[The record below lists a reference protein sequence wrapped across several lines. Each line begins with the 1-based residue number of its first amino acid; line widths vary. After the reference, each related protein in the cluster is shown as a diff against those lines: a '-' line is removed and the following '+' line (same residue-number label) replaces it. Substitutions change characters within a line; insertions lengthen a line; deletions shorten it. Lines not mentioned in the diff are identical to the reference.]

1 MSQNNT
7 VILSAK
13 RTPVGAFQGCF
24 KNVKAPVLGG
34 AALKAAVDAAGVD
47 ASSIDEV
54 IMGCV
59 LTGGMGQAPARQAML
74 NAGIPDSVG
83 SLTVNRVCSS
93 GSKAAMLA
101 DQMIRA
107 GDAKLVAVGGME
119 SMTNALYCIP
129 KARAGLRLGDA
140 VLVDSMVSDGLWDA
154 HTDQHMGACAEL
166 CAEKYAFD
174 RAAQDA
180 FALQSYER
188 AQKAIASGVLKDEIV
203 PVEVLGRKKTVTL
216 VDSDEEPARL
226 DAEKMKSLKTAFKKD
241 GTITPANAS
250 SISDGA
256 AALVIASEE
265 YAKEQ
270 GLKPLARIVAHAGY
284 SHQPE
289 WFTTAPVGAIKKV
302 LDKAGWKP
310 GDVDLW
316 EINEAFSCV
325 PMAAVKEYEL
335 DMKRVNIHGGAVALG
350 HPIGC
355 SGARILVTLVHAM
368 KHEGAKKG
376 MIAICNGGGEATA
389 IAIELM

>member
-1 MSQNNT
+1 MDHS

-13 RTPVGAFQGCF
+13 RTPVGCFQGSF
-24 KNVKAPVLGG
+24 ATVPAPTLGG
-34 AALKAAVDAAGVD
+34 AVLRAAVEAAGID
-47 ASSIDEV
+47 AKALDEV

-59 LTGGMGQAPARQAML
+59 LTGGMGQSPARQALL

-93 GSKAAMLA
+93 GSKAVMIA

-107 GDAKLVAVGGME
+107 GDAQLVAAGGME
-119 SMTNALYCIP
+119 SMTNAPYVLP
-129 KARAGLRLGDA
+129 KAREGLRLGNGT
-140 VLVDSMVSDGLWDA
+140 VVDTMVKDGLWDA
-154 HTDQHMGACAEL
+154 HSDQHMGTCAEM
-166 CAEKYAFD
+166 CADKYGFD
-174 RAAQDA
+174 RTAQDA

-188 AQKAIASGVLKDEIV
+188 AQKAIADGVLKDEIV
-203 PVEVLGRKKTVTL
+203 PVEVAGRKGSVAV
-216 VDSDEEPARL
+216 VDTDEEPARL
-226 DAEKMKSLKTAFKKD
+226 NVEKMKQLKSSFKKD

-250 SISDGA
+250 SISDSA
-256 AALVIASEE
+256 AALIVASEE
-265 YAKEQ
+265 YASAN
-270 GLKPLARIVAHAGY
+270 GLKPLARIVAHAGF

-289 WFTTAPVGAIKKV
+289 WFTTAPVGAINAV
-302 LDKAGWKP
+302 LEKTGWKA

-325 PMAAVKEYEL
+325 PMAVVKEFDL

-355 SGARILVTLVHAM
+355 SGARILVTLIHAM
-368 KHEGAKKG
+368 KYEGAQKG

-389 IAIELM
+389 IAVERVL

>member
-1 MSQNNT
+1 MSQSKS

-13 RTPVGAFQGCF
+13 RTPIAAFQGAF
-24 KNVKAPVLGG
+24 KTLQAPVLGG
-34 AALKAAVDAAGVD
+34 AALKAAVEDAGID
-47 ASSIDEV
+47 ASSLDEV

-59 LTGGMGQAPARQAML
+59 LTAGMGQSPARQAML
-74 NAGIPDSVG
+74 NAGIPEKVG

-93 GSKAAMLA
+93 GSKAVMIA

-107 GDAKLVAVGGME
+107 GDAKLVAAGGME
-119 SMTNALYCIP
+119 SMTSAPYILP

-140 VLVDSMVSDGLWDA
+140 AIVDSMVHDGLWDA
-154 HTDQHMGACAEL
+154 HTDKHMGTCAEM
-166 CAEKYAFD
+166 CADKYSLD

-180 FALQSYER
+180 FALESYER
-188 AQKAIASGVLKDEIV
+188 AQKAIESGVLKDEIV
-203 PVEVLGRKKTVTL
+203 PVEVIGRRKTVTL
-216 VDSDEEPARL
+216 VDADEEPGRL
-226 DAEKMKSLKTAFKKD
+226 DKEKVKTLKTPFKKE
-241 GTITPANAS
+241 GSITPANAS

-256 AALVIASEE
+256 AALVVASEE
-265 YAKEQ
+265 FAQEK
-270 GLKPLARIVAHAGY
+270 GLKPIARIVAHGGF

-289 WFTTAPVGAIKKV
+289 WFTTAPVGAIKNV
-302 LDKAGWKP
+302 LEKAGWKP

-325 PMAAVKEYEL
+325 PLAAAKEFEL

-368 KHEGAKKG
+368 QHEGAKKG

-389 IAIELM
+389 IAIEMI

>member
-1 MSQNNT
+1 MT

-13 RTPVGAFQGCF
+13 RTPVASFQGAF
-24 KNVKAPVLGG
+24 KTVTAPTLGG
-34 AALKAAVDAAGVD
+34 AALRAAVEATGIDAKAF
-47 ASSIDEV
+47 DEV

-59 LTGGMGQAPARQAML
+59 LTGGMGQSPARQALL

-93 GSKAAMLA
+93 GSKAVMIA

-107 GDAKLVAVGGME
+107 GDAQLVAAGGME
-119 SMTNALYCIP
+119 SMTNAPYLIL
-129 KARAGLRLGDA
+129 KAREGLRLGNAD
-140 VLVDSMVSDGLWDA
+140 LVDSMVCDGLWDA
-154 HTDQHMGACAEL
+154 HSDQHMGACAEM
-166 CAEKYAFD
+166 CADKYGFD

-188 AQKAIASGVLKDEIV
+188 AQKAIADGVLKDEIV
-203 PVEVLGRKKTVTL
+203 PVEVPGRKGAVTV
-216 VDSDEEPARL
+216 VDTDEEPARL
-226 DAEKMKSLKTAFKKD
+226 NAEKMKQLKSPFKKD

-256 AALVIASEE
+256 AALVVASEE
-265 YAKEQ
+265 YASAK
-270 GLKPLARIVAHAGY
+270 GLKPLVRIVAHAGF

-289 WFTTAPVGAIKKV
+289 WFTTAPVGAIKTV
-302 LDKAGWKP
+302 LEKAGWKP

-325 PMAAVKEYEL
+325 PMAAVKEFDL

-355 SGARILVTLVHAM
+355 SGARILVTLIHAM
-368 KHEGAKKG
+368 KHEGAQKG

-389 IAIELM
+389 IAIENVL